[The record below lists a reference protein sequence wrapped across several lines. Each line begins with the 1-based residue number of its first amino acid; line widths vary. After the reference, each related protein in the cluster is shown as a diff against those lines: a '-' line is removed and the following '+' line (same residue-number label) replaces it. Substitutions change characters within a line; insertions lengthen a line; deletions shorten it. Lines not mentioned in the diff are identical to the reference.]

1 MVNLAQNLQRVRTD
15 VLRANSRAGF
25 DFSIMRSHFEP
36 TNSQFVKGRETVAD
50 VTTKN
55 IALALQESVA
65 LRFWTLQGVQDFAR
79 TRSDWSLVHSG
90 GSPVLSWQDAIA
102 AQPDGIIGFV
112 GEEVIPTL
120 RAINIPVV
128 CVNSIR
134 NLCEFVRVRS
144 DGHAVGA
151 LAASYLLDLG
161 YEEFAYATD
170 VPSHYYSQM
179 RWDGYRDAL
188 QKAGFP
194 AREIR
199 LPERL
204 TQNRRARVSR
214 N

>member
-1 MVNLAQNLQRVRTD
+1 MVHPPQNLQQVRTD
-15 VLRANSRAGF
+15 VPRAKSEPGF
-25 DFSIMRSHFEP
+25 DLGILRSDFEQSISRFGR
-36 TNSQFVKGRETVAD
+36 GREAAAD
-50 VTTKN
+50 STTKN

-90 GSPVLSWQDAIA
+90 GSPVLSWQDALA
-102 AQPDGIIGFV
+102 ARPDGIIGFV

-120 RAINIPVV
+120 REINIPVV

-134 NLCEFVRVRS
+134 DLREFVRVRS
-144 DGHAVGA
+144 DGRAVGA

-179 RWDGYRDAL
+179 RWDGYRD
-188 QKAGFP
+188 
-194 AREIR
+194 
-199 LPERL
+199 
-204 TQNRRARVSR
+204 S
-214 N
+214 